1 MTMEYANPAA
11 TGAAGS
17 LRGFADK
24 VTLRA
29 CVRAAG

>member
-17 LRGFADK
+17 LHGFADK
-24 VTLRA
+24 VTPA
-29 CVRAAG
+29 GCVRAAG